1 MILYHGSNIE
11 IEAIDLSKS
20 KPYKDFGRGFY
31 LSADK
36 MQALRM
42 AEQRTSIELS
52 GKPIINCFSFDESA
66 LTDGTLKVLSFDDY
80 SIEWTK
86 FVLQNRDH
94 EVKQPSHHYDV
105 VYGPIADDRVGVQIR
120 LFQQEYISIE
130 TLVERLKFIRPTFQY
145 FFGTDAS
152 LNYIVRKGV
161 IA

>member
-105 VYGPIADDRVGVQIR
+105 VYGPIADDGVT
-120 LFQQEYISIE
+120 FQLRRYKAGALSIE
-130 TLVERLKFIRPTFQY
+130 QLVEELKYSRGITFQY
-145 FFGTDAS
+145 YFGTELAIS
-152 LNYIVRKGV
+152 KLKKL
-161 IA
+161 

>member
-11 IEAIDLSKS
+11 IEVIDLSKS

-105 VYGPIADDRVGVQIR
+105 VYGPIADDGVT
-120 LFQQEYISIE
+120 FQLRRYKAGALSIE
-130 TLVERLKFIRPTFQY
+130 QLVEELKYSRGITFQY
-145 FFGTDAS
+145 YFGTELAIS
-152 LNYIVRKGV
+152 KLKKL
-161 IA
+161 